1 MGQKEGNCFHDI
13 ITAKADRVNV
23 ARLPQVIGMVNKKSL
38 IPVDRIEKA
47 ILLIRGQKVMLDAD
61 LAALYGV
68 ETKMLVRAVKRNIN
82 RFPTDFMFQL
92 SKEEFD
98 NLRFH
103 FGTSSYWGGRR
114 YRPYAF
120 TEQGVAMLSS
130 VLHSQRAIQVNIE
143 IMRAFIRL
151 RQMLA
156 SHVELARKLDAL
168 EKKYDAQ
175 FKQVFEAIRQLMAP
189 PEPKRR
195 PIGFRKGDER
205 DTVLVNTVIPK
216 SPLSLRAKR
225 GNLFLNLPLKIRGR
239 KGGYEG
245 PLITD
250 S

>member
-1 MGQKEGNCFHDI
+1 
-13 ITAKADRVNV
+13 
-23 ARLPQVIGMVNKKSL
+23 MVNKKSL

-61 LAALYGV
+61 LAELYGV
-68 ETKMLVRAVKRNIN
+68 ETRVLVQAVKRNLE
-82 RFPTDFMFQL
+82 RFPEDFMFQL
-92 SKEEFD
+92 SQEEFTI
-98 NLRFH
+98 LRSQIV
-103 FGTSSYWGGRR
+103 TSSGRGGRR

-130 VLHSQRAIQVNIE
+130 VLRSRRAIQVNIE

-195 PIGFRKGDER
+195 PIGFRKRDE
-205 DTVLVNTVIPK
+205 
-216 SPLSLRAKR
+216 
-225 GNLFLNLPLKIRGR
+225 
-239 KGGYEG
+239 
-245 PLITD
+245 
-250 S
+250 

>member
-1 MGQKEGNCFHDI
+1 
-13 ITAKADRVNV
+13 
-23 ARLPQVIGMVNKKSL
+23 MVNKKSL

-47 ILLIRGQKVMLDAD
+47 ILLIRGQKVMLDVD

-103 FGTSSYWGGRR
+103 FGTSSDWGGRR
-114 YRPYAF
+114 YPPYAF

-130 VLHSQRAIQVNIE
+130 VLRSQRAIQVNIE

-156 SHVELARKLDAL
+156 SHVQLARKLDAL

-195 PIGFRKGDER
+195 PIGFRKGR
-205 DTVLVNTVIPK
+205 
-216 SPLSLRAKR
+216 
-225 GNLFLNLPLKIRGR
+225 
-239 KGGYEG
+239 
-245 PLITD
+245 
-250 S
+250 

>member
-1 MGQKEGNCFHDI
+1 M
-13 ITAKADRVNV
+13 AK
-23 ARLPQVIGMVNKKSL
+23 LPQVIGMVNKKSL

-61 LAALYGV
+61 LAELYGV
-68 ETKMLVRAVKRNIN
+68 ETKVLVQAVKRNLE
-82 RFPTDFMFQL
+82 RFPEDFMFQL
-92 SKEEFD
+92 SQEEFTI
-98 NLRFH
+98 LRSQIV
-103 FGTSSYWGGRR
+103 TSSDWGGRR

-130 VLHSQRAIQVNIE
+130 VLRSRRAIQVNIE

-168 EKKYDAQ
+168 EKKYDAE

-195 PIGFRKGDER
+195 PIGFRKGR
-205 DTVLVNTVIPK
+205 
-216 SPLSLRAKR
+216 
-225 GNLFLNLPLKIRGR
+225 
-239 KGGYEG
+239 
-245 PLITD
+245 
-250 S
+250 